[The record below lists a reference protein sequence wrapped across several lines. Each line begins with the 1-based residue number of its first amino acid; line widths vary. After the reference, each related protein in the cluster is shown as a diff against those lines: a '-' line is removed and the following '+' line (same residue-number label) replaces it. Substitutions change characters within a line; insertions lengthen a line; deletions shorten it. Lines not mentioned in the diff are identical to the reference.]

1 MTGTGHPACP
11 CWGPAGPLVSL
22 LTVPLYSAPES
33 ARGMY
38 EKIIILDFDKQ
49 WQRSALLDA
58 SGGLQRR

>member
-1 MTGTGHPACP
+1 
-11 CWGPAGPLVSL
+11 VSL

-38 EKIIILDFDKQ
+38 EKITILDFDKQ